1 MVLAYLHDLRVLRRP
16 QHRRRVCSPIGRRMG
31 LPNGRRNDRP
41 KGRPKGRPEGRP
53 EGRPIDRQINR
64 PKGRPKGRPI
74 GRRIG
79 RLKRLCFN
87 LLTLTSFLGFA
98 DVLND

>member
-41 KGRPKGRPEGRP
+41 KGRPNS
-53 EGRPIDRQINR
+53 RPIDRQINR
-64 PKGRPKGRPI
+64 PKGRPKGLPI